1 MKKYLLN
8 LAMLVATVTLVVS
21 CEKKNEEDTIPNSS
35 EESPQ
40 QDSLNVVK
48 DSVKVDSIPL
58 KDSIQQID
66 DVVSDIIPDY
76 DSIQGIFKNMIKEK
90 YTLKV
95 NCIYQKRGSV
105 EGIDT
110 LIEITNNANFRLLE
124 ESLGIGLRLYFMDNK
139 EEFAYHKCIQWELR
153 NVKFINSRDFTFD
166 VMTQSYR
173 MGEPSELISGGLCI
187 CNTSRY
193 KFEFNIYDV
202 KDDFASKIRKYENGG
217 HIWPFNWYEEENSY
231 YKVIITRN

>member
-1 MKKYLLN
+1 MKRYLLN

-58 KDSIQQID
+58 RDSIQQID
-66 DVVSDIIPDY
+66 DVVSDIIPGN

-95 NCIYQKRGSV
+95 NCIYQKRG
-105 EGIDT
+105 ITTDT
-110 LIEITNNANFRLLE
+110 LIEITNDAKFELLE
-124 ESLGIGLRLYFMDNK
+124 ESLGLGLRLFFVDNK
-139 EEFAYHKCIQWELR
+139 AKWEYEKYYVIWELR
-153 NVKFINSRDFTFD
+153 NVKFINSRDFIFD
-166 VMTQSYR
+166 VMTQSYI
-173 MGEPSELISGGLCI
+173 MKEPSVLISDGLCI
-187 CNTSRY
+187 CNTNSY
-193 KFEFNIYDV
+193 KFEFNIYNV

-217 HIWPFNWYEEENSY
+217 HIFKLMDENENYY
-231 YKVIITRN
+231 YKVIITRT